1 MKAVRTGQVPLRAAL
16 VCCAFRGS
24 SLPVSAGRAKI
35 LARTLPVVCEWR
47 YCEIL
52 FQTAVRGGVNACTP
66 DR

>member
-1 MKAVRTGQVPLRAAL
+1 MLR
-16 VCCAFRGS
+16 VSRS
-24 SLPVSAGRAKI
+24 SLRVSAVRAKI
-35 LARTLPVVCEWR
+35 LARALPVVCEWR